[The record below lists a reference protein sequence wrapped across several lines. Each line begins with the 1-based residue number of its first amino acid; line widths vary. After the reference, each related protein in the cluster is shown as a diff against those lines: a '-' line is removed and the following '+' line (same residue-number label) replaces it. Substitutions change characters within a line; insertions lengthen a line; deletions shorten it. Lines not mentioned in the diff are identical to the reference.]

1 MVEVAAVLGLAE
13 VTTVLVVAEMT
24 EALGLVEMTEVLDL
38 AEMIDQEKCSKQL
51 AVTVETNV
59 RYHLN
64 QKITDPFIVESVSK
78 ITNHK
83 NEEAPGLVEV
93 VVVLGLEVVVV
104 LGLEVVVVLGLAEMT
119 VVLGLMVVLGLTEI
133 TDPEKCTKQLAVTV
147 ETNVRYHLNQ
157 KITDP
162 FIVESVSKITD
173 RMKNLS

>member
-1 MVEVAAVLGLAE
+1 MVEAPGLVEVAAVLGLAE

-24 EALGLVEMTEVLDL
+24 EALGLVEMTEVLGL

-78 ITNHK
+78 IT
-83 NEEAPGLVEV
+83 
-93 VVVLGLEVVVV
+93 
-104 LGLEVVVVLGLAEMT
+104 
-119 VVLGLMVVLGLTEI
+119 
-133 TDPEKCTKQLAVTV
+133 
-147 ETNVRYHLNQ
+147 
-157 KITDP
+157 
-162 FIVESVSKITD
+162 D

>member
-1 MVEVAAVLGLAE
+1 LVEAPGLVEVAVVLGLAE
-13 VTTVLVVAEMT
+13 VTAVLVVAEMT
-24 EALGLVEMTEVLDL
+24 EALGLVEMTEVLGL

-64 QKITDPFIVESVSK
+64 QKITDPFIVENVSK

-93 VVVLGLEVVVV
+93 VVLGLE
-104 LGLEVVVVLGLAEMT
+104 VVVLGLAEMT

-147 ETNVRYHLNQ
+147 ETNARYHLNQ

-162 FIVESVSKITD
+162 FIVENVSKITD
-173 RMKNLS
+173 RIKNLS

>member
-1 MVEVAAVLGLAE
+1 MVEAPGLVEVAAVLGLAE

-93 VVVLGLEVVVV
+93 VV

-162 FIVESVSKITD
+162 FIVENVSKITD
-173 RMKNLS
+173 RIKNLS

>member
-1 MVEVAAVLGLAE
+1 MVEVAVVLGLAE
-13 VTTVLVVAEMT
+13 VTAVLVVAEMT

-93 VVVLGLEVVVV
+93 VVLGLEVVVV
-104 LGLEVVVVLGLAEMT
+104 LGLEVV

>member
-1 MVEVAAVLGLAE
+1 MAEVLGLAE
-13 VTTVLVVAEMT
+13 VAAALGLAEMT
-24 EALGLVEMTEVLDL
+24 AVLGLV
-38 AEMIDQEKCSKQL
+38 EMIDQEKCTKQL
-51 AVTVETNV
+51 VVTVETNV

-104 LGLEVVVVLGLAEMT
+104 VLGLAERVVVLGLIE
-119 VVLGLMVVLGLTEI
+119 VLDLAGMI
-133 TDPEKCTKQLAVTV
+133 DQEKCSKQLAVTV

-162 FIVESVSKITD
+162 FIAENVFKITD

>member
-93 VVVLGLEVVVV
+93 VVLGLEVV
-104 LGLEVVVVLGLAEMT
+104 

-147 ETNVRYHLNQ
+147 ETNARYHLNQ

>member
-1 MVEVAAVLGLAE
+1 LVEVAAVLGLAE

-51 AVTVETNV
+51 AVTVETNA

-83 NEEAPGLVEV
+83 NEEAPGLVE
-93 VVVLGLEVVVV
+93 VVV

-147 ETNVRYHLNQ
+147 ETNARYHLNQ

>member
-1 MVEVAAVLGLAE
+1 MVEVVVVLGLAE
-13 VTTVLVVAEMT
+13 VAAVLVVAEMT

-93 VVVLGLEVVVV
+93 VV

-147 ETNVRYHLNQ
+147 ETNARYHLNQ

>member
-64 QKITDPFIVESVSK
+64 QKITDPFIVENVSK

-83 NEEAPGLVEV
+83 NEEAPGLVE
-93 VVVLGLEVVVV
+93 VVV

-147 ETNVRYHLNQ
+147 ETNARYHLNQ

>member
-59 RYHLN
+59 RYHSN
-64 QKITDPFIVESVSK
+64 QRIADQFIVENVFK

-83 NEEAPGLVEV
+83 NEEAPGLVE
-93 VVVLGLEVVVV
+93 VVV

-133 TDPEKCTKQLAVTV
+133 IDPEKCTKQLAVTV
-147 ETNVRYHLNQ
+147 ETNARYHLNQ

>member
-1 MVEVAAVLGLAE
+1 LVEVAAVLGLAE

-93 VVVLGLEVVVV
+93 VV

-147 ETNVRYHLNQ
+147 ETNARYHLNQ

>member
-1 MVEVAAVLGLAE
+1 MVEAPGLVEVAAVLGLAE

-93 VVVLGLEVVVV
+93 VV

-133 TDPEKCTKQLAVTV
+133 TDPGKCTKQLAVTV

>member
-1 MVEVAAVLGLAE
+1 MVEVAVVLGLAE
-13 VTTVLVVAEMT
+13 VTAVLVVAEMT
-24 EALGLVEMTEVLDL
+24 EALGLVEMTEVLGL

-64 QKITDPFIVESVSK
+64 QKITDPFIVENVSK

-83 NEEAPGLVEV
+83 NEEAPGLVE
-93 VVVLGLEVVVV
+93 
-104 LGLEVVVVLGLAEMT
+104 VVVLGLAEMT

-147 ETNVRYHLNQ
+147 ETNARYHLNQ

-162 FIVESVSKITD
+162 FIVENVSKITD
-173 RMKNLS
+173 RIKNLS

>member
-1 MVEVAAVLGLAE
+1 MVEAPGLVEVAAVLGLAE

-93 VVVLGLEVVVV
+93 VVLGLE
-104 LGLEVVVVLGLAEMT
+104 VVVLGLAEMT

>member
-51 AVTVETNV
+51 AVTVETNA

-83 NEEAPGLVEV
+83 NEEAPGLVE
-93 VVVLGLEVVVV
+93 VVV

-147 ETNVRYHLNQ
+147 ETNARYHLNQ

>member
-1 MVEVAAVLGLAE
+1 MVEAPGLVEVAAVLGLAE

-93 VVVLGLEVVVV
+93 VV

>member
-1 MVEVAAVLGLAE
+1 MVEAPGLVEVAAVLGLAE

-93 VVVLGLEVVVV
+93 VV

-147 ETNVRYHLNQ
+147 ETNARYHLNQ

>member
-1 MVEVAAVLGLAE
+1 MVEAPGLVEVAAVLGLAE

-51 AVTVETNV
+51 AVTVETNA

-83 NEEAPGLVEV
+83 NEEAPGLVE
-93 VVVLGLEVVVV
+93 VVV

>member
-1 MVEVAAVLGLAE
+1 LVEVAAVLGLAE

-64 QKITDPFIVESVSK
+64 QKITDPFIVENVSK

-83 NEEAPGLVEV
+83 NEEAPGLV
-93 VVVLGLEVVVV
+93 EVVVV

-147 ETNVRYHLNQ
+147 ETNARYHLNQ

>member
-1 MVEVAAVLGLAE
+1 MVEAPGLVEVAVVLGLAE
-13 VTTVLVVAEMT
+13 VTAVLVVAEMT

-93 VVVLGLEVVVV
+93 VV

>member
-1 MVEVAAVLGLAE
+1 MVEAPGLVEVAAVLGLAE

-51 AVTVETNV
+51 AVTVETNA

-83 NEEAPGLVEV
+83 NEEAPGLVE
-93 VVVLGLEVVVV
+93 VVV

-147 ETNVRYHLNQ
+147 ETNARYHLNQ

>member
-1 MVEVAAVLGLAE
+1 LVEAPGLVEVAVVLGLAE
-13 VTTVLVVAEMT
+13 VTAVLVVAEMT
-24 EALGLVEMTEVLDL
+24 EALGLVEMTEVLGL

-64 QKITDPFIVESVSK
+64 QKITDPFIVENVSK

-83 NEEAPGLVEV
+83 NEEAPGLVE
-93 VVVLGLEVVVV
+93 
-104 LGLEVVVVLGLAEMT
+104 VVVLGLAEMT

-162 FIVESVSKITD
+162 FIVENVSKITD

>member
-93 VVVLGLEVVVV
+93 VV

-147 ETNVRYHLNQ
+147 ETNARYHLNQ